1 MKDYEKMINNVLG
14 GDTTEISKKTNWK
27 DKNINLN
34 EGAANVTD
42 SVQRDT
48 STDDKDEEMPFELA
62 EP

>member
-14 GDTTEISKKTNWK
+14 GDTTDISKKTNWK